1 MIFSVYGPVHTW
13 LQNCTHSPA
22 QVQAHVLNSAD
33 CFLSFSV
40 LQEKTMA
47 MRRECVEHGLLCVA
61 DPQFERSGAV
71 CVVYDELDMGFLG
84 PIMDQAERIWRMAVL
99 PMLLWASVCFC
110 VMQQRDNYGFR
121 GHADVPVWPGTA
133 HVAAVHSTLSCVLDH
148 PIVDV
153 HLMTCCC
160 FDCSVRVP
168 TGRGAVSCSV
178 SEFVYFVH
186 YGCGYNCLAYEIFE

>member
-1 MIFSVYGPVHTW
+1 MGFAGM
-13 LQNCTHSPA
+13 LM
-22 QVQAHVLNSAD
+22 
-33 CFLSFSV
+33 FLS
-40 LQEKTMA
+40 
-47 MRRECVEHGLLCVA
+47 GLA
-61 DPQFERSGAV
+61 PST
-71 CVVYDELDMGFLG
+71 
-84 PIMDQAERIWRMAVL
+84 L
-99 PMLLWASVCFC
+99 P
-110 VMQQRDNYGFR
+110 
-121 GHADVPVWPGTA
+121 P
-133 HVAAVHSTLSCVLDH
+133 STLSCVLDH